1 MFSIY
6 CTQYWYN
13 VSDHAMEDALYEI
26 SPMRLFAEVIEKI
39 SKSDGSK
46 LVKKAKCYRFSE
58 SNNKIR
64 VTNQTQYEG

>member
-1 MFSIY
+1 
-6 CTQYWYN
+6 
-13 VSDHAMEDALYEI
+13 MEDALYEI

-58 SNNKIR
+58 PNNKIR